1 MVINVINDIKNK
13 HLMNDVRHTGAIELL
28 QMERVEIFNTSNESP
43 EVGIATLRNG
53 GRVIT
58 V

>member
-1 MVINVINDIKNK
+1 MIFKEK
-13 HLMNDVRHTGAIELL
+13 THTGAIELL
-28 QMERVEIFNTSNESP
+28 QMERVEVINTSNESP